1 MKITPKTRR
10 HSLAVI
16 FAVVFGLTSTT
27 LTVSAQT
34 EPGPADPAPDE
45 AEIDYP
51 ADTRVCSGEGWT
63 DVDNDSDLARAC
75 LAAVGVNSGTA
86 VYAFA
91 RPVDGYDPDNPMG
104 GGPEEA
110 GLVSRWAMAEA
121 LYRSIDAAVENPMPE
136 PSAAARSY
144 FTDVGW
150 LSEGTRNKIAVLYD
164 LEVTKG
170 TSQEGIYDPAGT
182 VTRGQMALFFV
193 RTLRAVEQLYPLP
206 EFGPPDGV
214 YDKFADIWE
223 QRISEIRSAITS
235 GRWDCTAASF
245 PAREQLGVPFVDVCG
260 WENDSERVPAVW
272 LIYDLGV
279 TVGFPADDANRRYY
293 RAAEPV
299 TGGQMAK
306 FLVRLLAH
314 TELPGWHPRQQPPE
328 ENDLPEVQQDGSQR
342 QLGDRRPDGSYLSS
356 EESRR
361 GLRSYNEPL
370 PAPAATRPPREIDI
384 YRYATFESNVWDLNV
399 RLKLSEPFSL
409 QIGDWYWNK
418 PPHTEDDNRTR
429 YVLMELR
436 TAVGYRQSK
445 PITIAFFCR
454 IPEAGA
460 GPEDNPE
467 RTRYKWRL
475 EHVLPDGP
483 GLFRQTD
490 FGAEEQVR
498 EDAGF
503 CNLADY
509 DIPEPAGGYTERYPC
524 EGSWPARV
532 RKAWG
537 ETWDNRLLPCQP

>member
-1 MKITPKTRR
+1 MLDYKTPRKQVRR
-10 HSLAVI
+10 GLVILAAVFSLT
-16 FAVVFGLTSTT
+16 LTT

-164 LEVTKG
+164 LEVTAG

-182 VTRGQMALFFV
+182 VTRGQMSLFFV
-193 RTLRAVEQLYPLP
+193 RTMRAVEQLYQLP
-206 EFGPPDGV
+206 EFGPPDGA
-214 YDKFADIWE
+214 YDEKFTDIWE
-223 QRISEIRSAITS
+223 QRISEIRSAITA

-328 ENDLPEVQQDGSQR
+328 PPETPVVIDGKRS
-342 QLGDRRPDGSYLSS
+342 PDGSWHPGYGILVD
-356 EESRR
+356 
-361 GLRSYNEPL
+361 PD
-370 PAPAATRPPREIDI
+370 PFTRPPREIDFYYYAGNLHPDYREIWEQVGI
-384 YRYATFESNVWDLNV
+384 YHGQVLQAASRPLSLQVGDWWWNTPSGDDDRSLNV
-399 RLKLSEPFSL
+399 LLA
-409 QIGDWYWNK
+409 
-418 PPHTEDDNRTR
+418 
-429 YVLMELR
+429 LR
-436 TAVGYRQSK
+436 TGGAYIAASSDGINLNRDPYPILRLIFCSIPDDSPDDSIYTINVGWRVAPGVFRLARESVQ
-445 PITIAFFCR
+445 TDT
-454 IPEAGA
+454 IPEGTCD
-460 GPEDNPE
+460 PS
-467 RTRYKWRL
+467 
-475 EHVLPDGP
+475 
-483 GLFRQTD
+483 
-490 FGAEEQVR
+490 
-498 EDAGF
+498 
-503 CNLADY
+503 DY
-509 DIPEPAGGYTERYPC
+509 GVPEPAGGYTENFPC
-524 EGSWPARV
+524 AGTTEYVTRLF
-532 RKAWG
+532 G
-537 ETWDNRLLPCQP
+537 ESLTPCRT